1 MEYFNIYNTGY
12 ENTLKSSTYNLY
24 LKLELLDHFEET
36 LKEISKEVSTDT
48 KGSISV
54 TYQQGVRRTC
64 SLTLRNLDNEFLPNE
79 SSLIWINQKFKI
91 WLGVKSSEN
100 TYWWSQGVFVI
111 KSLNV
116 TPHEVQ
122 IEGVDKFGFFTE
134 DLNQHCLQGTYQIPY
149 NTNAYSAIT
158 GTLALDMGHGVPI
171 DPIEPLVDMS
181 MCKTLLPYDITKDAD
196 SYLGDILTELGTSL
210 NADVFYDIYG
220 CLNFT
225 ESKIDTYIREAPS
238 WFFDTSKPEISNLS
252 ANYDLGAII
261 NVCKVYGTDVDGLIH
276 SYTAK
281 NTNPASPTR
290 ISLIGEK
297 CEKVEESDMCYDD
310 KHCHD
315 YAYYQL
321 NQKSAVT
328 MSTSFSC
335 PLIPH
340 LDVNRIVSV
349 TSAYLDWTQENC
361 LITSLTIPIGL
372 DDMSVSVCNI
382 KYLPA
387 YAESDNL

>member
-12 ENTLKSSTYNLY
+12 ENTLNSSTYKLY

-36 LKEISKEVSTDT
+36 LKEISTEVSTDT

-79 SSLIWINQKFKI
+79 NSLIWINQKFKI
-91 WLGVKSSEN
+91 WLGVKSNEDV
-100 TYWWSQGVFVI
+100 YWWSQGIFVI
-111 KSLNV
+111 KTLNV

-134 DLNQHCLQGTYQIPY
+134 DLNQHCLQGTYKIPY

-181 MCKTLLPYDITKDAD
+181 MCNTLLPYDITKDAD
-196 SYLGDILTELGTSL
+196 SYLGDILTELGTAL
-210 NADVFYDIYG
+210 NADVFYDIHG

-225 ESKIDTYIREAPS
+225 ESKIDTYIREAPI
-238 WFFDTSKPEISNLS
+238 WFFDDSKLNISNLNT
-252 ANYDLGAII
+252 NYDLGAII

-281 NTNPASPTR
+281 NTNPSSPTR

-297 CEKVEESDMCYDD
+297 CEKAEESDMCYDD

-328 MSTSFSC
+328 MSTSFNC
-335 PLIPH
+335 PIIPH
-340 LDVNRIVSV
+340 LDVNRIVSI
-349 TSAYLDWTQENC
+349 TSTYLDWIQEDC

-372 DDMSVSVCNI
+372 EDMSVSICNI